1 VNRRLLAI
9 SFILS
14 SLIILVSSMGVAA
27 AKPHQDPTV
36 SVLASGLGSTSGSTV
51 GPDGALYVAER
62 AASGRILRVDPHT
75 GDVTEFASGLP
86 QAQIFLGG
94 VVDVAF
100 IDNTAYALVTVVD
113 DPVLGGGSDVAGIYR
128 VDGPNS
134 FTLIGDIS
142 TFSMNNVPTNTDI
155 ALVTGVQYAME
166 TFKGAFLVTDG
177 HHNRVLRVTLDGEVS
192 EMIAFD
198 NKVPTGLEVRGS
210 LVYMAQAGPT
220 PHHPEDGKVVKF
232 GRYSSTATEVAAGAR
247 LIVDVEYGRGRTLYG
262 LSQGEWNGGGAGAPA
277 FEDTGALFE
286 ANRDGTFTEI
296 VSGLDRPTSL
306 EFIGKT
312 AYVVTMDGEILQ
324 IDGVGN
330 PPYGRSR

>member
-1 VNRRLLAI
+1 MT
-9 SFILS
+9 SFVLS
-14 SLIILVSSMGVAA
+14 CLIILISSMGVAA
-27 AKPHQDPTV
+27 EKPPQDPTV
-36 SVLASGLGSTSGSTV
+36 TVLASGLGSTSGSTV

-100 IDNTAYALVTVVD
+100 IGDTAYALVTVVD
-113 DPVLGGGSDVAGIYR
+113 DPALPEPGDDVAGIYR

-142 TFSMNNVPTNTDI
+142 TFSMNNVPTNTVID
-155 ALVTGVQYAME
+155 LTTGVQYAME
-166 TFKGAFLVTDG
+166 TYKGAFLVTDG

-192 EMIAFD
+192 EMIAFE
-198 NKVPTGLEVRGS
+198 NQVPTGLEVRGS
-210 LVYMAQAGPT
+210 YVYMAQAGPT
-220 PHHPEDGKVVKF
+220 PHLPEDGKVVKF

-262 LSQGEWNGGGAGAPA
+262 LSQGEWNGGGAGTPA

-312 AYVVTMDGEILQ
+312 AYVVTMDGEILK

>member
-1 VNRRLLAI
+1 MT
-9 SFILS
+9 SFVLS
-14 SLIILVSSMGVAA
+14 CLIILISSMGVAA
-27 AKPHQDPTV
+27 EKPPQDPTV
-36 SVLASGLGSTSGSTV
+36 TVLASGLGDTSGSTV

-100 IDNTAYALVTVVD
+100 IGDTAYALVTVVD
-113 DPVLGGGSDVAGIYR
+113 DPAEFLPEPGDDVAGIYR

-142 TFSMNNVPTNTDI
+142 TFSMNNVPTNTVID
-155 ALVTGVQYAME
+155 LTTGAQYAME
-166 TFKGAFLVTDG
+166 TYKGAFLVTDG

-192 EMIAFD
+192 EMIAFE
-198 NKVPTGLEVRGS
+198 NQVPTGLEVRGS
-210 LVYMAQAGPT
+210 YVYMAQAGPT
-220 PHHPEDGKVVKF
+220 PHLPEDGKVVKF

-312 AYVVTMDGEILQ
+312 AYVITMDGEILK